1 MLRKW
6 LSQPHHEATETRPWW
21 VGKAARLSTMGLLGK
36 ITFLEPSRDRVI
48 TLQFGTIQLRKLRES
63 TGKTGQDQRK
73 TVPTGNE
80 SLCSGF

>member
-1 MLRKW
+1 
-6 LSQPHHEATETRPWW
+6 
-21 VGKAARLSTMGLLGK
+21 MGLLGK